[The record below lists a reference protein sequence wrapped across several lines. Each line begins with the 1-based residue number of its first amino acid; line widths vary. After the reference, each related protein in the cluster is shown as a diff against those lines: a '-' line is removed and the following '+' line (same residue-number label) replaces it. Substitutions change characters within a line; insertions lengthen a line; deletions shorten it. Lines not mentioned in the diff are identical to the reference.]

1 MKDLIIFV
9 ATGFEDTELVASLD
23 VFNRNDITYDL
34 VSVEGLHEVKGKV
47 EAYVKTKTQNDVSLN
62 DYRGFFLPGGPGH
75 KILLESK
82 LVHEIIAAYSKNKI
96 VSAICAAPEVLLRN
110 NALNDVK
117 YTSFPGFAL
126 SERNTGEEVVVDENV
141 VTGRDF
147 KATIKFA
154 EALCEAL
161 KK

>member
-9 ATGFEDTELVASLD
+9 ATGFEDTELIASLD
-23 VFNRNDITYDL
+23 VFSRHEVTYDL
-34 VSVEGLHEVKGKV
+34 VSVEGLNEVKGKV
-47 EAYVKTKTQNDVSLN
+47 DAYVKTKTEKDVSLS

-75 KILLESK
+75 KILLESE
-82 LVHEIIAAYSKNKI
+82 LVKNVVKEYSKNKI
-96 VSAICAAPEVLLRN
+96 VSAICAAPEVLLKN
-110 NALNDVK
+110 NVLEGVK

-126 SERNTGEEVVVDENV
+126 SDRNTGNEVEVDKNV

-154 EALCEAL
+154 ETLCEVL